1 MGANS
6 VVDAARQSLGPVG
19 TYLPVPFRSAPPLS
33 LQRDAAARLEQAG
46 FPALW
51 INDPV
56 GGKDTMVQLAA
67 LLGATGQLTLG
78 TGIANIWSRAPQ
90 TAHGAAAMLAQ
101 AYPGRVVLGLG
112 AGYPHQAAA
121 VGREFGSPLA
131 AMRDYLERMTAPT
144 MTPVPD
150 GPYPRIVAANG
161 PRMLALAREQADGAL
176 PAGLPAGFT
185 AQVRETLGPDKLL
198 VVGLS
203 VILDVSD
210 PGAALEQARSG
221 IAASLGRSWYAD
233 AVARLGYEGQRP
245 DSVSDE
251 LVRSVVACTGPDSVA
266 ALTRAHLAAG
276 ADHVTLLTSSAA
288 DLASGVAQLEALAPV
303 VLGQ

>member
-1 MGANS
+1 MEPIS
-6 VVDAARQSLGPVG
+6 VVAAARQSLGPVG
-19 TYLPVPFRSAPPLS
+19 TYLPVPFTSAPPLS
-33 LQRDAAARLEQAG
+33 QQRDAAVRLEQAG
-46 FPALW
+46 FGALW

-67 LLGATGQLTLG
+67 LLSATGQLAVG

-90 TAHGAAAMLAQ
+90 TAHGAATMLAQ

-112 AGYPHQAAA
+112 TGYPQQAAA
-121 VGREFGSPLA
+121 VGREFGRPVA

-144 MTPVPD
+144 TTPAAD
-150 GPYPRIVAANG
+150 APYARIVAANG
-161 PRMLALAREQADGAL
+161 PQMLALARDQADGAL

-203 VILDVSD
+203 VMLDARD
-210 PGAALEQARSG
+210 PEAALAQARRG
-221 IAASLGRSWYAD
+221 IAASLGRSWYAA
-233 AVARLGYEGQRP
+233 AVARLGYADQRP

-251 LVRSVVACTGPDSVA
+251 LVRAVVAVDGPGSVA
-266 ALTRAHLAAG
+266 ELTHAHLAAG
-276 ADHVTLLTSSAA
+276 ADHVALMTSSAA
-288 DLASGVAQLEALAPV
+288 DLLAGTEQLERLAPV
-303 VLGQ
+303 VLR